1 MNALPQEHEIA
12 VVGIACRVPGAE
24 GPEELWRLLT
34 EGRPLQGRAPQ
45 GRFDL
50 DEVPAGLREQLVRGS
65 YHQDTDR
72 FDAELFG
79 VSTRESAA
87 IDPHQRWALELAW
100 AALEDAGQDPS
111 EPRQR
116 DLGVFVGAMGA
127 DWAMEHAAG
136 RRDGIGPG
144 TLAATTT
151 SMLAARISHTL
162 GLHGP
167 SLVIDSGQSSSLVAV
182 HHAILALRAG
192 DCAGA
197 LVTGL
202 NLNLNTESALAT
214 ASFGG
219 QSPTGHASLFEDD
232 ADGYVRGEG
241 GAAVVLRPLADALRD
256 GDRVYTVVR
265 GSAVTHDGGGRELSV
280 PEPAGHA
287 RTIRRAH
294 AAAGADAAEFGFV
307 ELHGTG
313 TPVGDRAEAEALRQ
327 VFAHSTALDRPAT
340 DDTADTDSGASLLV
354 GSVKTSVGHLEGAAG
369 LLGLVKASLVTA
381 RGVVPGTAG
390 HRGGAP
396 AARLAEA
403 GISVPAQATPLPS
416 GALVG
421 VSSLGMGG
429 TNCHVV
435 LAAPP
440 AATATTTTTE
450 PDARQLPVP
459 ILLSTANEE
468 SLRQTAAALRDWT
481 AEHGEVL
488 NEPGALAAV
497 SSTLTA
503 RRARLAVRAG
513 FTAASADELLA
524 RLAPLAD
531 GSGDRRVH
539 RGRGPRARTAFL
551 FPGQGSQ
558 RPGMGAELHALLPGF
573 ARRFDEVAAI
583 ADPLSDVPLRTLVL
597 TPPAEGE
604 PDPLRATHH
613 TQLALFAYGVA
624 LGGCVQELG
633 VRPDVLLGHSVGE
646 LAAAQVAG
654 VFSLPDAVRLVVAR
668 GKAMAAADP
677 TGLMLSVRA
686 SVEEVS
692 EALAAHPSRVGIAAV
707 NGPRATVLSGDR
719 DAIRGCA
726 ELLREEGFRVKELA
740 VGHAFHSHHMD
751 PVLEEFRAT
760 AQQIDYHPPSIPVVS
775 NLTGE
780 LATGLELRGADYWVE
795 HVRRTVR
802 FGDGLATLRSQGTS
816 LHLELGAIRTLAGMV
831 LDAADASDGSA
842 CVAESLVREGAG
854 GEYASFLDALTLAQA
869 HGHQVRWDAL
879 PSLADDRWTPL
890 PTYRFT
896 GRRHGAKTGPRE
908 TEPYET
914 EPRGTGPRETEPR
927 GIGPHETEPTKPA
940 APAGYEPM
948 ARVLA
953 AVAEVLG
960 LPSGHPVDPD
970 AVLTDLG
977 MTSVSGLDLRAELA
991 ARTGLELPTS
1001 LVYDHPT
1008 PRALAAHL
1016 ASLHSGATEVPEPT
1030 PPARTAEADADADTD
1045 PVVVAAMACRFPGG
1059 VNSPGELWELAL
1071 SGKDALGGFPQD
1083 RGPAW
1088 AVEGDHPRYGGFLDE
1103 AAGFDAAF
1111 FGISPR
1117 EARAMDP
1124 QQRIALELCW
1134 EALERAGLD
1143 PHTLRDRQVGVFLGA
1158 MAGDYTAAAREA
1170 GDVLG
1175 GHELTG
1181 ASGAVLSGR
1190 VSYQLGLTG
1199 PALTV
1204 DTACSSSLVA
1214 LHLAMRSLTSGECEL
1229 ALAGGVTVMSSP
1241 RMFQEFQRLGGLS
1254 VDGRC
1259 KPFSGDADGT
1269 VWSEGA
1275 GVVVVTRLSEA
1286 RRRGCPVLAVLR
1298 GGAVNQDGASNGLT
1312 APSGTAQRRVISA
1325 ALADA
1330 GLRPQDVGVVE
1341 AHGTGTVLGDSV
1353 EAQALIDTYGNR
1365 DERTAPVL
1373 LGSLKSVIGHSQAA
1387 AGIGGL
1393 IKTVLAL
1400 RHEQVPAILHV
1411 GAPTPKVEWPASVQL
1426 PVEPMDWPHGV
1437 GVRRAAVSSFGMSGT
1452 NAHLIV
1458 EEPPSE
1464 RADGSDTTPPGA
1476 LPYVVSAG
1484 SASALRH
1491 QLDRLHAALAT
1502 PGQSP
1507 AAVAATLAGRRA
1519 ALPHRVAVVAADLP
1533 QLRAGLTVASGGE
1546 SAPGV
1551 AVGEVRGERAVAFV
1565 FPGQGSQ
1572 WAGMAHELLATA
1584 PPFADAVRRCGEA
1597 FAPHLDF
1604 SVPELL
1610 AGVDPDGQAQ
1620 TLVGVQVSLFTTM
1633 VALAELWRAC
1643 GVVPDV
1649 VLGHSQGEVA
1659 AAYVAGALCLED
1671 AAAVVATRAKLLAQ
1685 LSGTGAMAVLGLDA
1699 PEARR
1704 LLADR
1709 APTAGVVEVAAV
1721 NGPDSTVVSGPVEAV
1736 RALRKACEQ
1745 VGVRTAEVAV
1755 DYASHSVMVEPVR
1768 AELIAAL
1775 GSLNP
1780 RPTEVPFLSTAR
1792 ATWLDGTELDAD
1804 YWYENLRGEVRF
1816 AEAVAALAGSRRT
1829 AFLEVSPHEVLT
1841 SPITAVLDGLGT
1853 EADPAVLGT
1862 LRRDQG
1868 SRADFLTSLVH
1879 AWAQG
1884 VPVEWGTE
1892 ALGGA
1897 GVAQGTAELPPTPF
1911 EHRRYWI
1918 RPGAAPAPAVS
1929 APAAPPSG
1937 EGPPAAEAA
1946 DTPDVPDAAPAEV
1959 VLRKVAEVLHLAPEQ
1974 TAETLGRSF
1983 QELGL
1988 DSLTTIDLRRRIR
2001 ETLNVAVPVQ
2011 AFRTHD
2017 TPERL
2022 AAWVQDNLPAVA
2034 GDRTEQHDRGA
2045 RQ

>member
-1 MNALPQEHEIA
+1 MNSQPQKHEIA

-45 GRFDL
+45 GRFEL
-50 DEVPAGLREQLVRGS
+50 DEVPTGLREQLVHGS
-65 YHQDTDR
+65 YHHDTDR

-79 VSTRESAA
+79 LSARESAA
-87 IDPHQRWALELAW
+87 MDPHQRWAMELAW

-111 EPRQR
+111 TPR
-116 DLGVFVGAMGA
+116 DTDVGVFVGAMGA

-136 RRDGIGPG
+136 RRGGIGPI
-144 TLAATTT
+144 TLAATTP

-162 GLHGP
+162 GLRGP
-167 SLVIDSGQSSSLVAV
+167 SLVIDCGQSSSLVAV
-182 HHAILALRAG
+182 HHAVLALRAG
-192 DCAGA
+192 DCASA
-197 LVTGL
+197 LVAGL
-202 NLNLNTESALAT
+202 NLNLNTENALAT

-241 GAAVVLRPLADALRD
+241 GATVLLRPLHDAVRD
-256 GDRVYTVVR
+256 GDRVYAVVR
-265 GSAVTHDGGGRELSV
+265 GSAVAHDGGGRELGV

-294 AAAGADAAEFGFV
+294 AAAGAEAREFGFL

-313 TPVGDRAEAEALRQ
+313 TPVGDRAEVEALTR
-327 VFAHSTALDRPAT
+327 VFAPSTTLDGAEV
-340 DDTADTDSGASLLV
+340 DDTTGTGSGTPLLV
-354 GSVKTSVGHLEGAAG
+354 GSLKTSVGHLEGAAG
-369 LLGLVKASLVTA
+369 LLGLVKAALVAA

-403 GISVPAQATPLPS
+403 GVTVPVAPTPLPS
-416 GALVG
+416 GSLVG
-421 VSSLGMGG
+421 VSSLSMGG

-440 AATATTTTTE
+440 AVTTTATE
-450 PDARQLPVP
+450 PDAGRLPVP

-468 SLRQTAAALRDWT
+468 SLRATAAALDTWV
-481 AEHGEVL
+481 AERGAEL
-488 NEPGALAAV
+488 DEPGALAGVAR
-497 SSTLTA
+497 TLTT
-503 RRARLAVRAG
+503 RRARLTRRAG
-513 FTAASADELLA
+513 FTASSADELRS
-524 RLAPLAD
+524 RLAPLAA
-531 GSGDRRVH
+531 GRGDRRVH
-539 RGRGPRARTAFL
+539 RGHGPRARTAFL

-558 RPGMGAELHALLPGF
+558 RAGMGAELHALLPAF
-573 ARRFDEVAAI
+573 ARRFDEVAAL

-597 TPPAEGE
+597 TPPAPGE

-613 TQLALFAYGVA
+613 AQLALFAFGVA
-624 LGGCVQELG
+624 LADCVQELG

-668 GKAMAAADP
+668 GKAMAKADP

-686 SVEEVS
+686 SVEDVKQ
-692 EALAAHPSRVGIAAV
+692 ALSGQEPRVGIAAV
-707 NGPRATVLSGDR
+707 NGPRATVLSGDG
-719 DAIRGCA
+719 DAVLSCA
-726 ELLREEGFRVKELA
+726 GLLRESGFRVKELA
-740 VGHAFHSHHMD
+740 VGHAFHSPHMD

-760 AQQIDYHPPSIPVVS
+760 ARQIDYHPPSLPVIS
-775 NLTGE
+775 NLTGAP
-780 LATGLELRGADYWVE
+780 ATGTELRSADYWVE
-795 HVRRTVR
+795 HARRCVR
-802 FGDGLATLRSQGTS
+802 FGAGLDTLRSQATT
-816 LHLELGAIRTLAGMV
+816 LHLELGATRTLTGMV
-831 LDAADASDGSA
+831 LDAEADDSA
-842 CVAESLVREGAG
+842 ECVAESLVRENAG

-869 HGHQVRWDAL
+869 HGHQVRWEAL
-879 PSLADDRWTPL
+879 TPLAEGRWTPL

-896 GRRHGAKTGPRE
+896 GQRHGAKTEQR
-908 TEPYET
+908 
-914 EPRGTGPRETEPR
+914 EPRTERGT
-927 GIGPHETEPTKPA
+927 
-940 APAGYEPM
+940 AGERVATAGFEPM
-948 ARVLA
+948 TQVLT

-960 LPSGHPVDPD
+960 LPSDRPVDPD

-977 MTSVSGLDLRAELA
+977 MTSVSGLDLRAELVD
-991 ARTGLELPTS
+991 RTGLELPTS

-1008 PRALAAHL
+1008 PRALATHL
-1016 ASLHSGATEVPEPT
+1016 TSLHDGVVEVPEQAPAARPT
-1030 PPARTAEADADADTD
+1030 DPDTD

-1059 VNSPGELWELAL
+1059 VNSPGELWELVL
-1071 SGKDALGGFPQD
+1071 SGQDALGGFPQD

-1088 AVEGDHPRYGGFLDE
+1088 DVAGDHPRYGGFLDG

-1134 EALERAGLD
+1134 EAWERAGLD
-1143 PHTLRDRQVGVFLGA
+1143 PHTLRGQQVGVFLGA
-1158 MAGDYTAAAREA
+1158 MAGDYAAAARES

-1214 LHLAMRSLTSGECEL
+1214 LRLAMRSLTSGECEL

-1241 RMFQEFQRLGGLS
+1241 RMFQEFQRLGGLAA
-1254 VDGRC
+1254 DGRC

-1312 APSGTAQRRVISA
+1312 APSGVAQRRVIHA

-1353 EAQALIDTYGNR
+1353 EAQTLIDTYGNR
-1365 DERTAPVL
+1365 DERSAPLL

-1387 AGIGGL
+1387 AGVGGL

-1400 RHEQVPAILHV
+1400 RHEQVPATLHV
-1411 GAPTPKVEWPASVQL
+1411 GTPTPKVEWPASVRL
-1426 PVEPMDWPHGV
+1426 PVEPTGWPHGA

-1458 EEPPSE
+1458 EEPP
-1464 RADGSDTTPPGA
+1464 AQTVDTPDTAAAPGA

-1484 SASALRH
+1484 SANALRH
-1491 QLDRLHAALAT
+1491 QLDRLHAALASSD
-1502 PGQSP
+1502 QSP
-1507 AAVAATLAGRRA
+1507 AAVAATLARRRA

-1533 QLRAGLTVASGGE
+1533 RLRTGLAAARGGE

-1572 WAGMAHELLATA
+1572 WTGMAHELLATA
-1584 PPFADAVRRCGEA
+1584 PPFADAVRRCDEA
-1597 FAPHLDF
+1597 FAPHVDF
-1604 SVPELL
+1604 SVSELL
-1610 AGVDPDGQAQ
+1610 AGEAPEGTAR
-1620 TLVGVQVSLFTTM
+1620 TLVGVQVTLFTTM

-1659 AAYVAGALCLED
+1659 AAHVAGALTLED

-1685 LSGTGAMAVLGLDA
+1685 LSGTGTMAVLELDA
-1699 PEARR
+1699 PETRR
-1704 LLADR
+1704 LLADH
-1709 APTAGVVEVAAV
+1709 ASTAGVVEVAAV
-1721 NGPDSTVVSGPVEAV
+1721 NGPGSTVVSGPVEAV
-1736 RALRKACEQ
+1736 RTLRQACERAKI
-1745 VGVRTAEVAV
+1745 RTGEIAV
-1755 DYASHSVMVEPVR
+1755 DYASHSAMVEPVH
-1768 AELIAAL
+1768 AELVATL
-1775 GSLNP
+1775 GSLTP
-1780 RPTEVPFLSTAR
+1780 RPAKVPFLSTAR
-1792 ATWLDGTELDAD
+1792 VTWLEGTELDAT

-1853 EADPAVLGT
+1853 DADPTVLGT

-1868 SRADFLTSLVH
+1868 SRTDFLTSLAR
-1879 AWAQG
+1879 AWTRG
-1884 VPVEWGTE
+1884 VPVSWGTE
-1892 ALGGA
+1892 VLGDA
-1897 GVAQGTAELPPTPF
+1897 GVEQGTAELPPTPF
-1911 EHRRYWI
+1911 EHQRFWI
-1918 RPGAAPAPAVS
+1918 RPGAAPTVPAAHASTVS
-1929 APAAPPSG
+1929 APEVDQPP
-1937 EGPPAAEAA
+1937 EATGDA
-1946 DTPDVPDAAPAEV
+1946 GDVPDAAPAEV
-1959 VLRKVAEVLHLAPEQ
+1959 VMRKVAEVLQLAPEQ
-1974 TAETLGRSF
+1974 TAQALGRSF

-2001 ETLNVAVPVQ
+2001 EALNVAVPVQ
-2011 AFRTHD
+2011 TFRTHD

-2022 AAWVQDNLPAVA
+2022 AAWVQDNLPAAA

-2045 RQ
+2045 RR